1 MRVPEAITR
10 RAAKA
15 VPWAIA
21 ESVACVAL
29 GAISIILMA
38 RLLDPRAFGTV
49 ALVVALVSFVEFCIT
64 APFSESLVQRPSLQA
79 LHVDSAFW
87 AMTGFGL
94 LSCVCC
100 VLLSGPIS
108 ELYSDPAIRDLIRVS
123 SLSLLMAGLNGLPT
137 IMLQRRLKVRALAKR
152 GIAGHAASVAT
163 AVILAILGFGVWSI
177 VFGDLVGKAVVTIV
191 LWRSYPRRPRLR
203 FSHTHLFDLL
213 RFGANTALEW
223 FLWVFALRTF
233 VAVIGYFHGP
243 TALGYLHLATRVTDT
258 MLQFLRGV
266 SNRFYLPVFSALQ
279 DDESRL
285 RLLVVQASRINVA
298 VSAPTFLGLA
308 AIAPIAV
315 EVVLGARWL
324 PAVPLIQIL
333 CIFWALETAVSAV
346 GPYLKAIG
354 KPSTVIFPALAATI
368 VSLVVALAAV
378 DLSAEEAQAGFGL
391 RVLVIAPLLLYFA
404 RTLGGLSV
412 RRFLS
417 SISVPCVS
425 AVLMALGVWALE
437 AALPTSHSW
446 RQLIACVVAGILIYA
461 TTLYAL
467 DKQTSYLFQRV
478 ARRALGRR
486 T

>member
-1 MRVPEAITR
+1 
-10 RAAKA
+10 
-15 VPWAIA
+15 
-21 ESVACVAL
+21 
-29 GAISIILMA
+29 MA
-38 RLLDPRAFGTV
+38 RLLEPDAFGTV
-49 ALVVALVSFVEFCIT
+49 ALVVALVSFLEFWIT
-64 APFSESLVQRPSLQA
+64 APFSESLVQRRSLQA
-79 LHVDSAFW
+79 LHVDTAFW

-94 LSCVCC
+94 LGCACC
-100 VLLSGPIS
+100 VILSGPIS
-108 ELYSDPAIRDLIRVS
+108 ELYSDPTLRDLIRVS
-123 SLSLLMAGLNGLPT
+123 SLSLLMTGLNGLPA
-137 IMLQRRLKVRALAKR
+137 IMLQRRLRVRELAKR
-152 GIAGHAASVAT
+152 GIAGQAAAVAT
-163 AVILAILGFGVWSI
+163 AVTLAMLGFGVWSI
-177 VFGDLVGKAVVTIV
+177 VFGDLVGKAVATIV
-191 LWRSYPRRPRLR
+191 LWIGYPGRPRLR
-203 FSHTHLFDLL
+203 FSRAHLFGLL
-213 RFGANTALEW
+213 RFGANTAFEW
-223 FLWVFALRTF
+223 FLWVFALRIF

-258 MLQFLRGV
+258 VVQFLRGV

-285 RLLVVQASRINVA
+285 RLVVVQASRINVA

-333 CIFWALETAVSAV
+333 CLFWVLDNAVAAF

-354 KPSTVIFPALAATI
+354 KPSTVILPALAATI
-368 VSLVVALAAV
+368 VSFVVAFAAV
-378 DLSAEEAQAGFGL
+378 DLSAEEAQVGFGSRIL
-391 RVLVIAPLLLYFA
+391 LIVPLLVYFA

-412 RRFLS
+412 RRYLS

-425 AVLMALGVWALE
+425 AVLMALGVWMLE
-437 AALPTSHSW
+437 AALPASRSW
-446 RQLIACVVAGILIYA
+446 HQLIACVVAGVFLYA

-467 DKQTSYLFQRV
+467 DKQTSYLFQRI